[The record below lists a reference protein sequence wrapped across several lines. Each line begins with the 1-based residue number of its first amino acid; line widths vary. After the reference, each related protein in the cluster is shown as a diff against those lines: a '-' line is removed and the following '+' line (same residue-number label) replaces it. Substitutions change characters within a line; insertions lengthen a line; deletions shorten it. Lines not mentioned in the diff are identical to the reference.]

1 MTPLRAK
8 MIRELK
14 IQRKAPATIRAYVGA
29 VEDLAKYYRRSPEG
43 ISLEEVRSFLHHL
56 QEEKKLSANT
66 CNQRACGLKFLYQRV
81 LGREDFDLKIS
92 SRKPRRLPEVLS
104 REEVSRLIAAT
115 GNLKHRVF
123 LMTVYGGGLRVGEA
137 TKLRCKDIESERMM
151 IRVDQ
156 GKGRKDRY
164 TLLGERLLEE
174 LRKYWNE
181 YRPKLWLFPN
191 ETGKRAMPV
200 DTGQRIYYNAKR
212 KAGIQRGHG
221 IHTLRHCFATHLLES
236 GVDVRTIQELL
247 GHKDL
252 RTTTRY
258 FQVSK
263 QLGDVRSPLDRLPP
277 PQGPD
282 APWE

>member
-1 MTPLRAK
+1 VH
-8 MIRELK
+8 
-14 IQRKAPATIRAYVGA
+14 Y
-29 VEDLAKYYRRSPEG
+29 
-43 ISLEEVRSFLHHL
+43 L

-81 LGREDFDLKIS
+81 LGREEFDLKITS
-92 SRKPRRLPEVLS
+92 KKPRRLPEVLS
-104 REEVSRLIAAT
+104 REEVSRLITTT

-137 TKLRCKDIESERMM
+137 TRLRCKDIESQRMM
-151 IRVDQ
+151 IRVEQ

-174 LRKYWNE
+174 LRNYWNE

-191 ETGKRAMPV
+191 ETGKRPMPV

-212 KAGIQRGHG
+212 KAGIRRGHG

-236 GVDVRTIQELL
+236 GVDIRTIQELL
-247 GHKDL
+247 GHRDL
-252 RTTTRY
+252 RTTMRY
-258 FQVSK
+258 LQVSK

-277 PQGPD
+277 PQQPN